1 MIPEPH
7 LLLKLFVAWPVIFF
21 VYFVSCEFAHFF
33 LSRFNNNFADIPWF
47 SAVWLMMYETDML
60 KDNLNALESVVVW
73 FATPERVFYH
83 ALSRIVRALVT
94 PLLQLA
100 LGILV
105 KRMFGLNKATS
116 IYSQPSQ
123 LALLRRYIN
132 SHTLSKSALRS
143 AFSILGTHYEVV
155 SVRYPSRTIDTSS
168 SHSPY
173 QIVYRAMGAKIGRR
187 VRFAIYCLLVS

>member
-1 MIPEPH
+1 
-7 LLLKLFVAWPVIFF
+7 
-21 VYFVSCEFAHFF
+21 
-33 LSRFNNNFADIPWF
+33 
-47 SAVWLMMYETDML
+47 
-60 KDNLNALESVVVW
+60 
-73 FATPERVFYH
+73 
-83 ALSRIVRALVT
+83 VRALVT